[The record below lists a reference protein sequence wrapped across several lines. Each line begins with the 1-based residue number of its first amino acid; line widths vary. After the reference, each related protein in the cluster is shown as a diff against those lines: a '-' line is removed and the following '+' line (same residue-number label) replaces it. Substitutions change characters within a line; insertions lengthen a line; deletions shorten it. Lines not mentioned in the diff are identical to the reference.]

1 MNIKNRASE
10 KEEASLQ
17 LDSFV
22 RSLAIFFILISL
34 SFAATECG
42 YFGTYLYNSVC
53 VPDLLVNLSTILML
67 IGILIGSVF
76 YGLGIALE
84 HARIKEWSK
93 DFLYQILG
101 TAVIL
106 SIYLGLVASLNF
118 FAPAIYNS
126 NLAYPAESTIRSLS
140 DTKWINVQ
148 SHSEKYVDCLLNYTK
163 DATVEIVRISSSL
176 SSLASTSLQLIS
188 GSFSNFY
195 PIFPTGGGLTSIM
208 SLVIGAL
215 ATTMVQLKLQFE
227 ILKLNSAL
235 FSIVLPLGLI
245 LRSFPYTRGAGAA
258 MIAIT
263 FGFTIFLPI
272 FYLIIEDIGYHFYQK
287 DVCSI
292 HPPSISF
299 FQLVGMGIKIAQNGA
314 ISTLQDYFGVG
325 GDFESLTTVL
335 IIQATILPFIAYLV
349 VLNIIKR
356 LAEILGGEIDFST
369 LVRLI

>member
-1 MNIKNRASE
+1 MKNNKTKKKKNAS
-10 KEEASLQ
+10 SI
-17 LDSFV
+17 LDLSA
-22 RSLAIFFILISL
+22 RSLIIFFILISI

-42 YFGTYLYNSVC
+42 YFGTYLYNNVC
-53 VPDLLVNLSTILML
+53 VPDLLVNLSTILIL
-67 IGILIGSVF
+67 IGIIIGSIF
-76 YGLGIALE
+76 YGLGIAFE
-84 HARIKEWSK
+84 HTRIKEWSK
-93 DFLYQILG
+93 EFLYQILG

-106 SIYLGLVASLNF
+106 SVYLGLLASLNI

-126 NLAYPAESTIRSLS
+126 NLAYPAESTVRSLS

-148 SHSEKYVDCLLNYTK
+148 SHSEKYVGCLLSYTK
-163 DATVEIVRISSSL
+163 DATLEIVRISSSL
-176 SSLASTSLQLIS
+176 SSLASTSIQLIS

-195 PIFPTGGGLTSIM
+195 PLFPTGGGLTSIM
-208 SLVIGAL
+208 SVLIGAL
-215 ATTMVQLKLQFE
+215 ATTIIQLKLQLE

-292 HPPSISF
+292 HPPSIGF
-299 FQLVGMGIKIAQNGA
+299 FEQVKIGIKIAKDEVL
-314 ISTLQDYFGVG
+314 STLQKYFGVG

-335 IIQATILPFIAYLV
+335 LIQATILPFVAYLV

-356 LAEILGGEIDFST
+356 LAEVLGGEIDFST